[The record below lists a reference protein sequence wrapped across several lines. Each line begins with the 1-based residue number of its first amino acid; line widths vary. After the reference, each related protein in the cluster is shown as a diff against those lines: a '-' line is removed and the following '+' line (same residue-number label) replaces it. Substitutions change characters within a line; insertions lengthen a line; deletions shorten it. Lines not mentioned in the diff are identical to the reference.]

1 MLENL
6 GNTID
11 LVEDFEKKIRKEEI
25 RKVQLR
31 KKKGKE
37 RVLNPEVDLLK
48 RSELLRKYTMKIL
61 FR

>member
-1 MLENL
+1 VLENL

-25 RKVQLR
+25 KKVQLR
-31 KKKGKE
+31 KEKGKE
-37 RVLNPEVDLLK
+37 RALNPEVDLLK
-48 RSELLRKYTMKIL
+48 RSELLRKYTMKIM